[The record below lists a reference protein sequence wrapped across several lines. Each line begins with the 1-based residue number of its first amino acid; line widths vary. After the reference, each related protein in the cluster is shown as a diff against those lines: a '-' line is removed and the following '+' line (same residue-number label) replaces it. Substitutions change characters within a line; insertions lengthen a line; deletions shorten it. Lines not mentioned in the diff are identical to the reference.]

1 MFQVGC
7 QINPIA
13 ITLHFSAPIGP
24 FTHNCPKI
32 FASAPLSYFK
42 FIPYVTQFGPAWL
55 GLTYIIL
62 SDALSKRNYSWV
74 FLDYV
79 FLEMCRIVV
88 EVITS

>member
-1 MFQVGC
+1 MYEDVAVFSTFFLQEQSMFQVGC

-55 GLTYIIL
+55 GLTYIL
-62 SDALSKRNYSWV
+62 VSDELSKRN
-74 FLDYV
+74 
-79 FLEMCRIVV
+79 
-88 EVITS
+88 